1 MTHMPELIET
11 GISAFVPVALK
22 LKTLSNILGFDCVT
36 LVFGFLKYF
45 DFITDYLNYAFSLTK
60 DI

>member
-11 GISAFVPVALK
+11 GISDFVPVALK

-45 DFITDYLNYAFSLTK
+45 RYLNCILISG
-60 DI
+60 DRIRN